1 MNKISTDEKK
11 IEKLLSR
18 GVEEVIVHEDLE
30 KELKSGRKLRV
41 KLGFDPTGAKIHI
54 GRAIILKK
62 LREFQ
67 ELGHK
72 VVFIVGD
79 FTAKIGDPS
88 DKLSKR
94 PMLTEKQ
101 IKENLKSYE
110 KQVEKIIDLSQ
121 AEWRFNSDW
130 LKKLNTG
137 EIAELAE
144 SFSVQQMIARR
155 NFKER
160 WEKKEEISLREML
173 YPLFQGY
180 DSVAVKADVEIGG
193 FDQLFNLKAGRV
205 IQKHYGMKEQ
215 NVLTTSMLIGTD
227 GQKMST
233 SFGNVINITDEPK
246 EMFGKIMSILD
257 ELIEKYFL
265 LCTDLEEKEIKE
277 IKKGIEGGKL
287 NPKDAKVRL
296 GEEIVKIYH
305 GEKAAREAKGE
316 FERVFSKKELPK
328 EIPEV
333 KIEGVSKDL
342 VWVLI
347 KSGIAKSKSEAW
359 RLIKQGGVKVNDEK
373 EENPKRQIFKG
384 DVIKVGPRHFVKVI

>member
-110 KQVEKIIDLSQ
+110 KQVEKIIT
-121 AEWRFNSDW
+121 AY
-130 LKKLNTG
+130 
-137 EIAELAE
+137 
-144 SFSVQQMIARR
+144 
-155 NFKER
+155 
-160 WEKKEEISLREML
+160 SLR
-173 YPLFQGY
+173 
-180 DSVAVKADVEIGG
+180 
-193 FDQLFNLKAGRV
+193 
-205 IQKHYGMKEQ
+205 
-215 NVLTTSMLIGTD
+215 
-227 GQKMST
+227 
-233 SFGNVINITDEPK
+233 
-246 EMFGKIMSILD
+246 
-257 ELIEKYFL
+257 
-265 LCTDLEEKEIKE
+265 
-277 IKKGIEGGKL
+277 
-287 NPKDAKVRL
+287 
-296 GEEIVKIYH
+296 
-305 GEKAAREAKGE
+305 
-316 FERVFSKKELPK
+316 
-328 EIPEV
+328 
-333 KIEGVSKDL
+333 
-342 VWVLI
+342 
-347 KSGIAKSKSEAW
+347 
-359 RLIKQGGVKVNDEK
+359 
-373 EENPKRQIFKG
+373 
-384 DVIKVGPRHFVKVI
+384 